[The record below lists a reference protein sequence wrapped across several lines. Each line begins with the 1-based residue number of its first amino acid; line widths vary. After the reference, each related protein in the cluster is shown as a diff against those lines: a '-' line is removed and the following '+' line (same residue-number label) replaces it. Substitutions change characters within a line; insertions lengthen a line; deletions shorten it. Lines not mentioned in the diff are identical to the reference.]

1 MNKLEY
7 YLDNNDNKEII
18 KDEINDY
25 KKFDYN
31 DEIIFNN
38 HLNFLLENIYNIKI
52 IENDKSRVRLSQKE
66 FRKEL
71 LKKFNKCIITNEDCI
86 EELEACHLIPINEK
100 ESYNINN
107 GIILTLMKPMDIYHL
122 SNLHKTFDKYL
133 WSINPNTLKIE
144 INNNKNV
151 GFIKKYVDNKVNI
164 KLNDELFNNLNNHYT
179 NFINKL

>member
-1 MNKLEY
+1 MNKLEH
-7 YLDNNDNKEII
+7 YLDKYDNKEIV
-18 KDEINDY
+18 KDELYDY
-25 KKFDYN
+25 TKFNYI
-31 DEIIFNN
+31 DEILFNN

-71 LKKFNKCIITNEDCI
+71 LKKFNNKCIITNEDCI
-86 EELEACHLIPINEK
+86 DELEACHLIPINEK

-107 GIILTLMKPMDIYHL
+107 GIILT

-151 GFIKKYVDNKVNI
+151 GNIKKYIGNKVNI
-164 KLNDELFNNLNNHYT
+164 KLNDELFSNLNYHYT
-179 NFINKL
+179 NFIKKN

>member
-1 MNKLEY
+1 MNKLEL
-7 YLDNNDNKEII
+7 YLDKNDNKEII
-18 KDEINDY
+18 KDEIYDY
-25 KKFDYN
+25 KKFNYN

-107 GIILTLMKPMDIYHL
+107 GIILT

-133 WSINPNTLKIE
+133 WSINPNTLTIE

-151 GFIKKYVDNKVNI
+151 GNIKKYVGNKVNI
-164 KLNDELFNNLNNHYT
+164 KLNDELFNNLNYHYI
-179 NFINKL
+179 NFINKLL

>member
-1 MNKLEY
+1 MNKLEE
-7 YLDNNDNKEII
+7 YLDKNDNKEII
-18 KDEINDY
+18 KDEIYDY
-25 KKFDYN
+25 KKFNYN

-71 LKKFNKCIITNEDCI
+71 LKKFNNKCIITNEDCLD
-86 EELEACHLIPINEK
+86 ELEACHLIPINEK

-107 GIILTLMKPMDIYHL
+107 GIILT

-133 WSINPNTLKIE
+133 WSINPKTLKIE

-151 GFIKKYVDNKVNI
+151 GNIKKYVGNKVNI
-164 KLNDELFNNLNNHYT
+164 KLNDELFNNLDYHYS
-179 NFINKL
+179 NFINKLL

>member
-1 MNKLEY
+1 MNKLEE
-7 YLDNNDNKEII
+7 YLDKNDNKEII
-18 KDEINDY
+18 KEEIYDY
-25 KKFDYN
+25 KKFNYN

-52 IENDKSRVRLSQKE
+52 IENDKSRVRLNQKE
-66 FRKEL
+66 YRKEL
-71 LKKFNKCIITNEDCI
+71 LEKFNNKCIITNEDCM

-107 GIILTLMKPMDIYHL
+107 GIILT

-133 WSINPNTLKIE
+133 WSINPKTLKIE

-151 GFIKKYVDNKVNI
+151 GNIKKYVGNKYKI
-164 KLNDELFNNLNNHYT
+164 K
-179 NFINKL
+179 

>member
-1 MNKLEY
+1 MNKLEL
-7 YLDNNDNKEII
+7 YLDKNDNKEII
-18 KDEINDY
+18 KDEIYDY
-25 KKFDYN
+25 KKFNYN

-107 GIILTLMKPMDIYHL
+107 GIILT

-151 GFIKKYVDNKVNI
+151 GYIKKYVGNKVNI
-164 KLNDELFNNLNNHYT
+164 KLNDELFNNLNYHYS
-179 NFINKL
+179 NFINKLI